1 VTWQL
6 IIVITLSEDA
16 YEATASFVKKNN
28 L

>member
-16 YEATASFVKKNN
+16 YEATASFVKKK
-28 L
+28 